1 TRKVLL
7 AKIEE
12 LFELL
17 SGYKNE
23 REREKKY
30 LALHFIKQFIW
41 ENYWLVEVE
50 DRHSLKCFLVRG
62 KNEGGSEHCMDS
74 AFYSVFGKPFS
85 DKEKPKDLHSYLLT
99 EIPRSEEK
107 SWEVPLRFMTG
118 RLNKHQA
125 FQFEI
130 NIVSEQ
136 IPFGK
141 FDWVEPFTE
150 RVFWS
155 DRLIS
160 EKQVFGQGHQ
170 SPGQVWTIG
179 VSLNFADLWAPA
191 RKKDKLEFASMP
203 PAYIEPFYERLTGH
217 IKS

>member
-41 ENYWLVEVE
+41 ENQWLVKVE
-50 DRHSLKCFLVRG
+50 DRHSLKAFLVRG
-62 KNEGGSEHCMDS
+62 PE
-74 AFYSVFGKPFS
+74 F
-85 DKEKPKDLHSYLLT
+85 
-99 EIPRSEEK
+99 
-107 SWEVPLRFMTG
+107 SWEVPLRYITG
-118 RLNKHQA
+118 RLNKDQA
-125 FQFEI
+125 LQFEI
-130 NIVSEQ
+130 QIVSDQ
-136 IPFGK
+136 IPFGE

-150 RVFWS
+150 RVFWR

-160 EKQVFGQGHQ
+160 EKQCPGQGIQ
-170 SPGQVWTIG
+170 NPGQVWTLG
-179 VSLNFADLWAPA
+179 VSIELADLWAPA

-217 IKS
+217 IKP